1 MPPTSVTDAPNER
14 GARLDASMSLI
25 SDLFRNP
32 IDEGYAEAAKKHL
45 GNDAPTEQHRW
56 LTLVALAVV
65 GLLLAAAGVQV
76 RNNAGQVSNER
87 SELQNR
93 IEATTARNDELERTA
108 QDLEAQIDQ
117 LQAEQL
123 NLADAGEAQA
133 TALTQLRTHVGTT
146 RVTGPGIVITVND
159 ARRDSDATPDDGY
172 DESRVTDLDLQHI
185 VDGLWQ
191 AGAEAVSVNGQRL
204 TALSAI
210 RSARDVVSINY
221 RPISP
226 PYEISAIGDP
236 ETLATNF
243 AEGSGGAWLQ
253 AISSLHGIRYE
264 LRNHDELMLP
274 AASVR
279 LRHAERTTN

>member
-1 MPPTSVTDAPNER
+1 MPPSSVTDARTER
-14 GARLDASMSLI
+14 RPRLDASMSLI

-32 IDEGYAEAAKKHL
+32 IDEGYAEAANEQSAN
-45 GNDAPTEQHRW
+45 GPSTEQHRW
-56 LTLVALAVV
+56 LSLVALTVV
-65 GLLLAAAGVQV
+65 GLLLAAAGIQV
-76 RNNAGQVSNER
+76 RHNAGQVSSER
-87 SELQNR
+87 NELQER
-93 IEATTARNDELERTA
+93 IETTAVRNDELERTA
-108 QDLEAQIDQ
+108 QDLEAQIDE
-117 LQAEQL
+117 LQAAQL
-123 NLADAGEAQA
+123 SLADVGEAQA
-133 TALTQLRTHVGTT
+133 TALTQLRTQVGTT
-146 RVTGPGIVITVND
+146 KVTGPGIVLTVND
-159 ARRDSDATPDDGY
+159 AKRDSDATPGDGY

-185 VDGLWQ
+185 VDGVWQ

-264 LRNHDELMLP
+264 LHNHDELTLP
-274 AASVR
+274 AASVT
-279 LRHAERTTN
+279 LRHAERTTH